1 MSREPAPDQQR
12 TCWAMGHPALRKLG
26 TDEPAELGLWG
37 PARESGWMEQGVLL
51 DLGSQA
57 LANTHCLFFWG
68 CLLFIQQIL
77 IGHICIA
84 QPSLGLKSP
93 LLGYE

>member
-12 TCWAMGHPALRKLG
+12 TCWAMGHPARSKMG

-51 DLGSQA
+51 DLGSQV
-57 LANTHCLFFWG
+57 
-68 CLLFIQQIL
+68 
-77 IGHICIA
+77 
-84 QPSLGLKSP
+84 
-93 LLGYE
+93 